1 MLNLLLTLHILSAVW
16 LMGHQ
21 ISSAFWKARAD
32 RSEIPKPLQP
42 PPRHWCV
49 QTSHSRFPESSCL
62 LGTGIWMAGLT
73 GWERFQELWLG
84 TSFFLVIVMV
94 IIWLAILL
102 PQQRRMARFAAE
114 IPGRSR
120 PGRELPAGQQALE
133 HGRRYHDIDPG
144 NSPVP
149 DGIQAL
155 SLTPHSY
162 LLEDNMTTARDQHL
176 TNVTEIRSR
185 TVRDS

>member
-32 RSEIPKPLQP
+32 RSG
-42 PPRHWCV
+42 
-49 QTSHSRFPESSCL
+49 SPETIATTAQALVRSDFTFTLPGIVVL

-84 TSFFLVIVMV
+84 ASFFLVIVMV

-114 IPGRSR
+114 SLEGVDQGENYRRASKLWSMAGGIITLIPVIVLFLMVFK
-120 PGRELPAGQQALE
+120 P
-133 HGRRYHDIDPG
+133 
-144 NSPVP
+144 
-149 DGIQAL
+149 
-155 SLTPHSY
+155 
-162 LLEDNMTTARDQHL
+162 
-176 TNVTEIRSR
+176 
-185 TVRDS
+185 